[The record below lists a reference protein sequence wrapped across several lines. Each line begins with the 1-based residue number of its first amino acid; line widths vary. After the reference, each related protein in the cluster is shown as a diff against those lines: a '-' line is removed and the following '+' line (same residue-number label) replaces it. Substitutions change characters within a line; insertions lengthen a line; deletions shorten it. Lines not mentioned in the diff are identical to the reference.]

1 MESPTTPDPTL
12 EEQAA
17 EFDKAEASGTE
28 EAQAAEQASIAEANG
43 DNPDRPEWLPE
54 KFANAEEMAKAYSEL
69 EGKQG
74 TQEPVKEEGLA
85 LGEETND
92 EEQKAAEEGAPA
104 QQEVINKAA
113 EQFRSDGELNDD
125 SYKALEKQ
133 GISKELADQF
143 AAGQAAQTE
152 LQQLQSTQVQNEVYE
167 SVGGEDS
174 YKNMAAWAKQ
184 NLPTEEQNSYD
195 RLVNS
200 GNKGDIKLAVAGL
213 YSKYTNSVGEQP
225 ANTLQGMKAKSSV
238 LPFNNSAEM
247 VDAMSNPKYR
257 TDTAYRKQVENRLA
271 MTNL

>member
-1 MESPTTPDPTL
+1 MESPTAPDPTL
-12 EEQAA
+12 QEQADAIDAA
-17 EFDKAEASGTE
+17 EVASTE
-28 EAQAAEQASIAEANG
+28 QAQATEQASIAEANG
-43 DNPDRPEWLPE
+43 DRPEWLPE
-54 KFANAEEMAKAYSEL
+54 KFATPEEMAKAYGEL

-74 TQEPVKEEGLA
+74 TQEPAKEEGLA
-85 LGEETND
+85 LGEETPN
-92 EEQKAAEEGAPA
+92 EEAKAAEEGTEG
-104 QQEVINKAA
+104 QQEAITKAA
-113 EQFRSDGELNDD
+113 DQFFADGELNDD

-152 LQQLQSTQVQNEVYE
+152 LSQLQSAQVQNEVYD

-184 NLPTEEQNSYD
+184 NLPAEEQASYD

-200 GNKGDIKLAVAGL
+200 DNAGDIKLAVAGL

-225 ANTLQGMKAKSSV
+225 ANQLQGMKAKSSV
-238 LPFNNSAEM
+238 MPFNNSAEM
-247 VDAMSNPKYR
+247 VEAMSSPKYQ

-271 MTNL
+271 ITDL